1 MSTALGVTA
10 DPKLSELI
18 VAIGERKDREAFATL
33 FNHFAPRV
41 KSYLMRLGAGREAAE
56 ELAQETLF
64 TVWRRAEAYDPGR
77 SAASTWIFT
86 IARNLRIDLA
96 RRNRRPVLTKDPFE
110 PSDGPLSPKSALG
123 ALQNTAKITAAVALL
138 SPEQSQ
144 VIRLAFLSDKP
155 HTEIAKVLGIPLGTV
170 SHGFASRWPG
180 CAACWRRG
188 HDSTLSSV
196 GRAPTGTRN
205 RDPGLR
211 SAPGHRG
218 PPARLRCL
226 FGRGS
231 IDRGRRRGLL
241 ENLPLTT
248 LRADALAQALAR
260 LERPQI
266 DTPAG
271 MIVQQPEW
279 ISVAPVVLDAARRR
293 RRWAAP
299 GVWVAPVTGV
309 AGGARTYLLRVGPG
323 MSIPRHTHRG
333 SELICVLKGGYA
345 DGGAVHGPGDF
356 AESDDSVEHTPV
368 ITTDGECVCLVFA
381 DGRLVPRDWVGRLFQ
396 PIVRI

>member
-1 MSTALGVTA
+1 MT
-10 DPKLSELI
+10 PRYHPSE
-18 VAIGERKDREAFATL
+18 ER
-33 FNHFAPRV
+33 
-41 KSYLMRLGAGREAAE
+41 
-56 ELAQETLF
+56 
-64 TVWRRAEAYDPGR
+64 
-77 SAASTWIFT
+77 
-86 IARNLRIDLA
+86 
-96 RRNRRPVLTKDPFE
+96 
-110 PSDGPLSPKSALG
+110 
-123 ALQNTAKITAAVALL
+123 LL
-138 SPEQSQ
+138 EH
-144 VIRLAFLSDKP
+144 A
-155 HTEIAKVLGIPLGTV
+155 
-170 SHGFASRWPG
+170 
-180 CAACWRRG
+180 
-188 HDSTLSSV
+188 
-196 GRAPTGTRN
+196 TGTLGSGPRLVIAAH
-205 RDPGLR
+205 LR
-211 SAPGHRG
+211 ACPACSAEV
-218 PPARLRCL
+218 RLIEAV
-226 FGRGS
+226 GGV
-231 IDRGRRRGLL
+231 LL

-309 AGGARTYLLRVGPG
+309 AGGARTNLLRVGPG